1 MRGHDGEWR
10 SYSELDVVNN
20 TPLFKWHLYSNVFAD
35 EKADK
40 SLQAYVCCHNGEWFL
55 INRNADGMLSPQG
68 NPVPAGQAIRLTD
81 GTIFRG
87 SRNERGMLIKV
98 RII

>member
-1 MRGHDGEWR
+1 MRPVFR
-10 SYSELDVVNN
+10 KILLLIC
-20 TPLFKWHLYSNVFAD
+20 LFTLTNASFAD

-81 GTIFRG
+81 GTVFRG